1 MVSPNSSDSS
11 SDSYFTSSLMSHHH
25 STHQSAA
32 DLADVIVAGPNK
44 LPLVT
49 EGTFNI
55 EVILQAKNAME
66 DHFSSKSTKPEDQV
80 KQIYGCFQG
89 VLPRTWINANK
100 ENLND
105 KTLDDFFDAFK
116 RQHLPTDRDVSIHRS
131 IIALKQRS
139 DEKFSDFSICVR
151 TKNAFLVGSDHHH
164 DDGAIIS
171 ILENGMLVE
180 LADRVEL
187 ADPPL
192 VKTTLKIWEERVNNK
207 RPANTSQTYP
217 NQRPFATSS
226 QNTNN
231 NFSRT
236 NSNTNTAS
244 STASSSMNSS
254 FPAHARTYTTASNK
268 THSVVYANGKFEP
281 LTDHNKDNL
290 NTWKGCRKCRQILVD
305 HKADNCPNGF
315 ADLMTYHVLTDEYCE
330 ATKRR
335 HDAKLKGK
343 TRPVA
348 AAVPASAHVSSDD
361 EDKWSSSPLRGK
373 GKTKAVA
380 AVMQPSTDD
389 DEYLSNSDDT
399 VSNRFIPSVRVSHLV
414 WHCEV
419 SGPSTSFPI
428 KTRALI
434 DNGSHLVLI
443 RPELAAEMGLERK
456 KLRIPEHVDVAL
468 RNGEAV
474 PTILSDYVS
483 LKISS
488 RDGQYSSRK
497 VVAVIAPICVSH

>member
-1 MVSPNSSDSS
+1 MSSPLSSVTPSPAADEEPAQVQARTHLRGRDPVSKRAITGPGLPLFSSSPPPVTPPYIPQEASDSPGVHRLSPTATVSPNSSDSS
-11 SDSYFTSSLMSHHH
+11 SDSYFASSLMSRRH

-66 DHFSSKSTKPEDQV
+66 DHFGSKSTKPEDQV

-100 ENLND
+100 ENLNG
-105 KTLDDFFDAFK
+105 KTLDNFFDAFK
-116 RQHLPTDRDVSIHRS
+116 RQHLPTDWDVYSSLHHR
-131 IIALKQRS
+131 L
-139 DEKFSDFSICVR
+139 E

-192 VKTTLKIWEERVNNK
+192 VKMTLKIWEERVVKLDAERLAQLQLINQTIAQIEKNNK

-217 NQRPFATSS
+217 NQCPFATSS
-226 QNTNN
+226 QNMNN

-244 STASSSMNSS
+244 STASSSTNSS
-254 FPAHARTYTTASNK
+254 FPAHACTYTTASNK

-281 LTDHNKDNL
+281 LTDHDKDNL

-315 ADLMTYHVLTDEYCE
+315 ADPMTYHVLTNEYCE

-335 HDAKLKGK
+335 HDADGAYKN
-343 TRPVA
+343 
-348 AAVPASAHVSSDD
+348 SALFSYQTGQFGIS
-361 EDKWSSSPLRGK
+361 LTAG
-373 GKTKAVA
+373 TL
-380 AVMQPSTDD
+380 M
-389 DEYLSNSDDT
+389 
-399 VSNRFIPSVRVSHLV
+399 
-414 WHCEV
+414 
-419 SGPSTSFPI
+419 
-428 KTRALI
+428 
-434 DNGSHLVLI
+434 
-443 RPELAAEMGLERK
+443 ER
-456 KLRIPEHVDVAL
+456 
-468 RNGEAV
+468 
-474 PTILSDYVS
+474 
-483 LKISS
+483 
-488 RDGQYSSRK
+488 
-497 VVAVIAPICVSH
+497 